1 LILRDK
7 GVASIKVECSNCH
20 KVYQIPKERFPT
32 AEVFSFPCP
41 GCKEMIKLDRR
52 ARDGAP
58 QGSSSVSSR
67 EAGGLAMEGEPLKA
81 KILMRVKELPPMPQT
96 VFKAREI
103 LGDPKSSAQQVA
115 MILETDQAIA
125 AKVLKMA
132 NSAYYGLMGKVSSI
146 QHASVVLGYKT
157 LAEIVTLAG
166 GSAVL
171 GSTLEGYDLA
181 AGDLW
186 NHSLG
191 VAFGSKIIATRKHP
205 ALANDAFAAGLI
217 HDVGKLVLDPYVRE
231 RKEAFQA
238 FMAGEQRP
246 FLLAEREILGFD
258 HGEIAFELCRA
269 WNVPQTLLNAIRHHH
284 APDKGNGNDLTAM
297 VHMADV
303 IAMMSGIGVG
313 MDGLLYEMDNGS
325 MQALG
330 LQEADITSL
339 MMELVESV
347 RNVATEMTGH

>member
-1 LILRDK
+1 
-7 GVASIKVECSNCH
+7 VASIKVECSNCH
-20 KVYQIPKERFPT
+20 KVYQIPEERLPK

-41 GCKEMIKLDRR
+41 GCKEIIKLDRR
-52 ARDGAP
+52 AMDGAA
-58 QGSSSVSSR
+58 QGSSDVSSR
-67 EAGGLAMEGEPLKA
+67 EADGEAMKGEALKA
-81 KILMRVKELPPMPQT
+81 KILRRVKELPPMPQT
-96 VFKAREI
+96 IFKAREI
-103 LGDPKSSAQQVA
+103 LGDPKSSAKEVA
-115 MILETDQAIA
+115 RILETDQAIA

-186 NHSLG
+186 RHSLG
-191 VAFGSKIIATRKHP
+191 VAFGSKIIASRKHP

-217 HDVGKLVLDPYVRE
+217 HDVGKLVLDPYVKE

-246 FLLAEREILGFD
+246 FLLAEKEILGFD
-258 HGEIAFELCRA
+258 HAEIAFELCEA
-269 WNVPQTLLNAIRHHH
+269 WNVPQDLLSAIRHHH
-284 APDKGNGNDLTAM
+284 APAKGNGNDLTAM
-297 VHMADV
+297 VHTADV

-313 MDGLLYEMDNGS
+313 MDGLLYEMDNKS

-330 LQEADITSL
+330 LQDADITSL
-339 MMELVESV
+339 MMEMVESV
-347 RNVATEMTGH
+347 GNVTTEMTSH